1 MKRQLKKRK
10 GENLGGWC
18 ERIAPLCTGLSA
30 DEMHEVLH
38 MVSVRSWID
47 GSKAHQKL
55 VKEHPEWYAG

>member
-18 ERIAPLCTGLSA
+18 ERIAPLCTELSA

-55 VKEHPEWYAG
+55 VKEHPEWCSG